1 MSPVHRP
8 PVRRSLPVRRPRR
21 ALPAILAVLVVA
33 AACGVPQDPAPRV
46 LDPADL
52 PEELAIPAT
61 TTTSTEAPVP
71 RQSVY
76 LYFVDGEVLSQPVER
91 ELATPA
97 GLVAAL
103 DALIEGPTEEEASA
117 GLTSVIPAETVV
129 LGSDLTNGVLQV
141 NLAEGTLEQIEGA
154 FQSLAIAQLVY
165 TATELPGVDWLWVLI
180 EGEPRALPTDE
191 GDVEAPVG
199 RVHYASLRPPGPPP
213 GPGGGG

>member
-1 MSPVHRP
+1 M
-8 PVRRSLPVRRPRR
+8 LT
-21 ALPAILAVLVVA
+21 

-46 LDPADL
+46 LDASAL
-52 PEELAIPAT
+52 PEELAIPST

-76 LYFVDGEVLSQPVER
+76 LYFVDGEGLSEPVER

-103 DALIEGPTEEEASA
+103 DALIEGPTEEEAST
-117 GLTSVIPAETVV
+117 GLTSVIPAETVI

-154 FQSLAIAQLVY
+154 LQSLAIAQLVF

-199 RVHYASLRPPGPPP
+199 RVHYASLGPPGSAWRP
-213 GPGGGG
+213 

>member
-1 MSPVHRP
+1 M
-8 PVRRSLPVRRPRR
+8 
-21 ALPAILAVLVVA
+21 
-33 AACGVPQDPAPRV
+33 PQDPAPRV
-46 LDPADL
+46 LDASAL
-52 PEELAIPAT
+52 PEELAIPST

-76 LYFVDGEVLSQPVER
+76 LYFVDGEVLGEPVER

-103 DALIEGPTEEEASA
+103 DALIEGPTEEEATA
-117 GLTSVIPAETVV
+117 GLTSAIPAETVV

-154 FQSLAIAQLVY
+154 LQSLAIAQLVF

-199 RVHYASLRPPGPPP
+199 RVHYASLGPPGSAWRP
-213 GPGGGG
+213 

>member
-1 MSPVHRP
+1 MAARA
-8 PVRRSLPVRRPRR
+8 RRLLAR
-21 ALPAILAVLVVA
+21 ASRLGLAILGTAVAA

-46 LDPADL
+46 LEASAL
-52 PEELAIPAT
+52 PEELAIPST

-71 RQSVY
+71 RQSVN
-76 LYFVDGEVLSQPVER
+76 LYFVDGEALSEPIQR

-97 GLVAAL
+97 GLLASL
-103 DALIEGPTEEEASA
+103 EALIEGPTEEEAGD
-117 GLTSVIPAETVV
+117 GLTSVIPAETVI
-129 LGSDLTNGVLQV
+129 LGSDLSNGVLQV

-154 FQSLAIAQLVY
+154 LQSLAIAQLVF

-199 RVHYASLRPPGPPP
+199 RVHYASLGPPGSAWRP
-213 GPGGGG
+213 

>member
-1 MSPVHRP
+1 MKRV
-8 PVRRSLPVRRPRR
+8 RPRR
-21 ALPAILAVLVVA
+21 SARRPARARLAILGVLVVT

-46 LDPADL
+46 LDASAL
-52 PEELAIPAT
+52 PEELAIPST

-76 LYFVDGEVLSQPVER
+76 LYFVDGEALSEPVER

-97 GLVAAL
+97 GLLAAL
-103 DALIEGPTEEEASA
+103 EALIEGPTEEEASA
-117 GLTSVIPAETVV
+117 GLTSVIPAETVI

-141 NLAEGTLEQIEGA
+141 NLAEGALEQIEGA
-154 FQSLAIAQLVY
+154 LQSLAIAQLVF
-165 TATELPGVDWLWVLI
+165 TATELPGVEWLWVLI

-199 RVHYASLRPPGPPP
+199 RVHYASLGPPGSAWRP
-213 GPGGGG
+213 